1 MNVIHQIGVSFYTIW
16 KDIKLLCA
24 VVFSHMFGSEVAG

>member
-16 KDIKLLCA
+16 KDIKLLGA
-24 VVFSHMFGSEVAG
+24 KEEQSEYEGLY